1 MRTAQ
6 YIFRSLTVALAAT
19 ASLLLCLAVSCRR
32 APAPLPDDFGVT
44 VLIDNPSS
52 SDGTKAI
59 ADNEINS
66 IAIFAFSVGSGE
78 LARYVYESGLTGK
91 TTFPMTLKASGAIDF
106 YAIANPAPGY
116 FRIVDADGQPIDL
129 RGTSAANPPKY
140 DATGIQNW
148 RVEIN
153 DASSRPGEAAP
164 WYAPMTNLPIAG
176 GINRRYTINPDDN
189 WTIIPLELTRAV
201 SKIEVWF
208 RSNDQLYDY
217 PDEYT
222 HSRNEYPDG
231 DYYNSS
237 FYSLQNIKLSLP
249 VKSSTVFN
257 KELQTDY
264 IEVQKEPTVAGP
276 FSYKTETQN
285 GFNTEGYD
293 PENNVIPS
301 NFYTD
306 EYFSKIGE
314 FYILSNLDN
323 GGNMAGESVGS
334 SDPEKCTKMKMEY
347 FLSEE
352 MGEYERQEYVPF
364 RGYRWE
370 WKIKETVEGSRKDK
384 IIYLPVYDR
393 NSIIRVWCNLND
405 NTDRSFTYTVVDWDE
420 TVEVNVPDF
429 E

>member
-6 YIFRSLTVALAAT
+6 HIFRSLTVALAAT

-66 IAIFAFSVGSGE
+66 IAIFAFSAVSGE
-78 LARYVYESGLTGK
+78 LAGYVYESGLTGK

-106 YAIANPAPGY
+106 YAIANPDPGY

-140 DATGIQNW
+140 DGTDIQNW
-148 RVEIN
+148 RVEIGQ
-153 DASSRPGEAAP
+153 GENAQGD
-164 WYAPMTNLPIAG
+164 WYAPMSNLSGAG
-176 GINRRYTINPDDN
+176 GTNRRYTINPDDN
-189 WTIIPLELTRAV
+189 WTVIPLELTRAV

-208 RSNDQLYDY
+208 RSNDQLYDH
-217 PDEYT
+217 PDQYT
-222 HSRNEYPDG
+222 SSRYEYPSG
-231 DYYNSS
+231 IYYSSS

-285 GFNTEGYD
+285 NGFYTEGYD

-352 MGEYERQEYVPF
+352 RGEYEWQEYVPF
-364 RGYRWE
+364 VGARWE